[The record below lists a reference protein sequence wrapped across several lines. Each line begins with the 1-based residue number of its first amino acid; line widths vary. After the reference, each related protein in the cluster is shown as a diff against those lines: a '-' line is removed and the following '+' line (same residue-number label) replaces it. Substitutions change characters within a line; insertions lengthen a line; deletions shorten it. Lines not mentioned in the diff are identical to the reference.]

1 MQRDQTHTAI
11 VVDEDGGT
19 AGLVTIED
27 LLEEIV
33 GDIADEYDRETPE
46 FEALPDGGYRVDATM
61 HVDDLAE
68 LFDLEYDE
76 EDVDT
81 VGGPVSYT
89 HLDVY
94 KRQGWTCRGRR
105 T

>member
-1 MQRDQTHTAI
+1 MCIR
-11 VVDEDGGT
+11 
-19 AGLVTIED
+19 
-27 LLEEIV
+27 
-33 GDIADEYDRETPE
+33 DRETPE

-81 VGGPVSYT
+81 VGGLLAKAIGRVPILGS
-89 HLDVY
+89 
-94 KRQGWTCRGRR
+94 QGEAHGLRLVAERMSGRR
-105 T
+105 HRIATVLVHQVEPAAETQEEAS